1 MVMSPTAAYAIDPR
15 ICEQAR
21 LSRDARFDGLFFTAV
36 TSTGIFC
43 RPVCPAPSPK
53 PANVRY
59 YPNSAS
65 ASAAGFRPCLR
76 CRPELAPDSAEFRQ
90 ADGLIARALKLIQD
104 GILDD
109 GSVATL
115 AQRLNLSERHLR
127 RVFDEQL
134 GAGPIAVHTIRRLL
148 FAKQLLTETAL
159 PITEIA
165 LAAGFQ
171 SLRRFNA
178 CFRDAYRMAPR
189 DLRRGNAPA
198 ANDALRLRLGYRP
211 PYDFP
216 ALLEFLGKRAIPGV
230 ERVTATSYER
240 GFGDPEAPGWLRV
253 TQVANQDALQL
264 EVRIAQTTALPGL
277 VAKVRRM
284 FDLDADPQAIHSALA
299 THPVLRKAIKRHP
312 GQRVPGGFD
321 GFEVAVRAVLGQQV
335 SVAAARTLAARIV
348 QKFAP
353 TDSEPGAL
361 LSRFPTP
368 AQLADAR
375 LEGLGITGARAA
387 CIRGMARA
395 LLEGRV
401 DFAPEQTLEGFVESW
416 TRLDGIGDW
425 TAQYIAMR
433 ALSHPDAFPAGDLIL
448 RRAASSDEKMLSE
461 KALRALAE
469 PWRPWRSYAV
479 LHLWRG
485 SVPPAKGKTK

>member
-1 MVMSPTAAYAIDPR
+1 MNEPLLSAIDPR

-21 LSRDARFDGLFFTAV
+21 LSRDARFDGLFFIAV

-53 PANVRY
+53 PANIRY
-59 YPNSAS
+59 YANAAA

-76 CRPELAPDSAEFRQ
+76 CRPELAPDSAEFRR
-90 ADGLIARALKLIQD
+90 ADSVIARALKLIHD
-104 GILDD
+104 GGLDD
-109 GSVATL
+109 GNVAAL
-115 AQRLNLSERHLR
+115 AQRVNLSERHLR
-127 RVFDEQL
+127 RLFDEQL
-134 GAGPIAVHTIRRLL
+134 GVGPIAVHTTRRLL

-165 LAAGFQ
+165 HAAGFQ

-211 PYDFP
+211 PYDFA
-216 ALLEFLGKRAIPGV
+216 ALLHFLGKRAIPGV

-240 GFGDPEAPGWLRV
+240 GFGEPENPGWLRI
-253 TQVANQDALQL
+253 TRIANQDALQL
-264 EVRIAQTTALPGL
+264 EVKIAQTTALPGL
-277 VAKVRRM
+277 VSKIRRM
-284 FDLDADPQAIHSALA
+284 FDLDADPQAIHPALVA
-299 THPVLRKAIKRHP
+299 HPVLRKAIRQHP

-348 QKFAP
+348 LAFAP
-353 TDSEPGAL
+353 AGIDADAL
-361 LSRFPTP
+361 QARFPAP
-368 AQLADAR
+368 AQLADAP

-387 CIRGMARA
+387 CIRGIARA
-395 LLEGRV
+395 LIEGRV
-401 DFAPEQTLEGFVESW
+401 SFAPEQTLDAFVESW
-416 TRLDGIGDW
+416 TRLPGIGDW

-448 RRAASSDEKMLSE
+448 RRAAAPDGKLLSE
-461 KALRALAE
+461 KALRTIAE

-479 LHLWRG
+479 LHLWR
-485 SVPPAKGKTK
+485 STMQAPNGKAT

>member
-1 MVMSPTAAYAIDPR
+1 MSSSSLPAIDPR

-53 PANVRY
+53 PANIRY
-59 YPNSAS
+59 YGNAAA

-76 CRPELAPDSAEFRQ
+76 CRPELAPDSTGFAQ
-90 ADGLIARALKLIQD
+90 ADSVVSRALKLIQD

-109 GSVATL
+109 GSVADL
-115 AQRLNLSERHLR
+115 AQRLDLSERQLR
-127 RVFDEQL
+127 RLFEAEL
-134 GAGPIAVHTIRRLL
+134 GAGPIAVHSIRRLL

-159 PITEIA
+159 PVTRIA

-171 SLRRFNA
+171 SLRRFNT
-178 CFRDAYRMAPR
+178 CFRDAYRMPPR
-189 DLRRGNAPA
+189 ELRRGHAPA

-230 ERVTATSYER
+230 ERITATGYER
-240 GFGDPEAPGWLRV
+240 GFGDPVDAPGWLRV
-253 TQVANQDALQL
+253 TQNANQDALQL
-264 EVRIAQTTALPGL
+264 EVRIARTAELPAL
-277 VAKVRRM
+277 VAKIRRM
-284 FDLDADPQAIHSALA
+284 FDLDADPRAIGLA
-299 THPVLRKAIKRHP
+299 FATQPILRNSITRHP

-348 QKFAP
+348 AQFTP
-353 TDSEPGAL
+353 PDRQPGML
-361 LSRFPTP
+361 LSRFPMP
-368 AQLADAR
+368 SQLADAR
-375 LEGLGITGARAA
+375 LETLGITGARAA
-387 CIRGMARA
+387 CIRGIARA

-401 DFAPEQTLEGFVESW
+401 GFAREQTLDAFVHSW

-433 ALSHPDAFPAGDLIL
+433 SLSHPDAFPAGDLIL
-448 RRAASSDEKMLSE
+448 RRAAAPSGTMLTE
-461 KALRALAE
+461 KALRTLAE
-469 PWRPWRSYAV
+469 PWRPWRACAV
-479 LHLWRG
+479 LHLWR
-485 SVPPAKGKTK
+485 SSAPA